1 MHPCG
6 FYITTIT
13 SHGRFTMMKHLLTGA
28 MALGLI
34 AGVAHAQDTSVTQQR
49 TVVQQPDGDRAV
61 DTRTTVKRDGPYGD
75 TSVTKNT
82 VRRTDGDDTSTASKT
97 TRTTET
103 PYGDTTST
111 TTQRTNVDR

>member
-1 MHPCG
+1 
-6 FYITTIT
+6 
-13 SHGRFTMMKHLLTGA
+13 MMKHLLTGA

-103 PYGDTTST
+103 PYGDTSST
-111 TTQRTNVDR
+111 TTTHTNVDR